1 MKPVPWYKVILKWI
15 IITLVVL
22 VGLTTILLGLGYLL
36 QENEKETR
44 ALKHALE
51 VEQAQ

>member
-1 MKPVPWYKVILKWI
+1 MKPVPWYKVLLKWL

-44 ALKHALE
+44 ALKQALE
-51 VEQAQ
+51 AEQTR